1 MRDGNASRHRV
12 EPAPWGWQ
20 VWAQRWAGAGK
31 QACDLEL
38 TLCFHC
44 ICLMSVWPYTLVFGV
59 VSLED
64 MSDEEDYISSG
75 VVGPLK
81 ILVCMYCPQVA

>member
-44 ICLMSVWPYTLVFGV
+44 ICLMSCMAIYTRFWGR
-59 VSLED
+59 VS
-64 MSDEEDYISSG
+64 
-75 VVGPLK
+75 
-81 ILVCMYCPQVA
+81 

>member
-59 VSLED
+59 VSLET
-64 MSDEEDYISSG
+64 
-75 VVGPLK
+75 
-81 ILVCMYCPQVA
+81 